1 MNLNEVV
8 DTAGDTAPTG
18 DAFLD
23 SLFGA
28 DPSAVYFRFLY
39 RLVQRA
45 SPKFIV
51 ELGTWKGWS
60 TAHLAAPDRECTV
73 ITVDIALQREFEAI
87 RPRYPNIT
95 FIGGRTDDLGI
106 LSQVDDGR
114 ADICFVDTIHERE
127 YVSKEVALWT
137 RKVRR
142 GGIMLFDDVLMN
154 DDMKGFWDWIPFEK
168 VLLPGLH
175 WTGFGAAL
183 IP

>member
-1 MNLNEVV
+1 MTLNEVV

-23 SLFGA
+23 GLFGV

-45 SPKFIV
+45 RPKLIV

-60 TAHLAAPDRECTV
+60 TAHLAAPDPECAV
-73 ITVDIALQREFEAI
+73 ITVDIAPQREFEAI
-87 RPRYPNIT
+87 LPKYPNIV
-95 FIGGRTDDLGI
+95 FIKGRTDDFEVLN
-106 LSQVDDGR
+106 QVDDGK
-114 ADICFVDTIHERE
+114 ADICYVDTIHERE
-127 YVSKEVALWT
+127 YVSKEVALWG

-142 GGIMLFDDVLMN
+142 GGIILFDDVLMN
-154 DDMKGFWDWIPFEK
+154 DDMKRFWDWLPLEK